1 MKKIILLNFIQS
13 ILLFILIYSYF
24 SFKDS
29 LINGIFILF
38 ILLSILLE
46 MCTYSKYISSRMDIE
61 MMMFISYISVI
72 LFIYVGMY
80 SLGNKYLIV
89 FIFLLILSLN
99 IIKVFFIFKKGKIE
113 KNIVT
118 VKNKFI
124 LEKFI
129 LYMYFLLTIIGTA
142 SKSVYIPTIIA
153 IFVATLFLKNNKKK
167 VLYILFIIPY
177 IILYYL

>member
-1 MKKIILLNFIQS
+1 
-13 ILLFILIYSYF
+13 
-24 SFKDS
+24 
-29 LINGIFILF
+29 
-38 ILLSILLE
+38 
-46 MCTYSKYISSRMDIE
+46 

-80 SLGNKYLIV
+80 SLSNKYLIV

-99 IIKVFFIFKKGKIE
+99 IIKAFFIFKKGKIQE
-113 KNIVT
+113 NIVT

-153 IFVATLFLKNNKKK
+153 IFVATLFQKNNKKK
-167 VLYILFIIPY
+167 VVYIFFIIPY
-177 IILYYL
+177 IILYYLEITGIFQPMIFGLIFAFYNKLK